1 MFRMWPMRQILP
13 LCQYSSDVDPGLR
26 EFGNRQNIRKALV
39 GSHNVS
45 GRQVKDYLGKA
56 VAKRGG

>member
-1 MFRMWPMRQILP
+1 MRQILP

-39 GSHNVS
+39 GSRNVS